1 VEDSTVGLVHTGV
14 SPDKVGQLIP
24 GAGVRRGADDAEME
38 GDGAATDAGLASFN
52 HASFNHASFNHASF
66 I

>member
-1 VEDSTVGLVHTGV
+1 V

-52 HASFNHASFNHASF
+52 HSSFNHASFNHASF

>member
-1 VEDSTVGLVHTGV
+1 V
-14 SPDKVGQLIP
+14 SPDKVGQLMP
-24 GAGVRRGADDAEME
+24 GAGVRLGVDDAEME
-38 GDGAATDAGLASFN
+38 DDGAATDADLASFN